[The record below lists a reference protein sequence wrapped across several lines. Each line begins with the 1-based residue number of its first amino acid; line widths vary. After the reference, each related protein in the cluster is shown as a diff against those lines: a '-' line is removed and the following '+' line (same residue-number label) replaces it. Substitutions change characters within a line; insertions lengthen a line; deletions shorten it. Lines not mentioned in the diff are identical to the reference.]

1 MSNTQAEEANSPPV
15 FQNDCNDNYEII
27 TIVCDINGVLKS
39 SRY

>member
-27 TIVCDINGVLKS
+27 TIVCDRNGLLKS
-39 SRY
+39 NCY